1 MTGKS
6 VTGVSEDAGPS
17 TRSRGWVLAGLMA
30 TMALA
35 AMDTT
40 IVSTAIPQ
48 VVGDLG
54 GLSAFGWVFSAY
66 LLAQTVSIPIYG
78 RFADTHGR
86 KPVLVVGTL
95 IFLAGSAAC
104 AVAPSMVL
112 LIVFRGLQGLGA
124 GAIQATVSTLAG
136 DLYSLAERGR
146 AQGMI
151 ASVWGVAAVLGPTLG
166 GAFAEYASWRW
177 IFLVN
182 LPIGALSLLLICGFL
197 REHVPGAR
205 HRIDFAGAGLLLL
218 ASSSLFLGLLAGG
231 TSWPWWSVPSVV
243 VFGTAALLGVAAVRA
258 ERRAAEPILPPWVWR
273 SRVLR
278 GANLSMLGLG
288 VLVIGPS
295 TFVPTYAQS
304 LLGVSPTVAGLMLA
318 AMSITW
324 PTFAALSSRF
334 YLRIGFRDTALLG
347 AGVCVLAAVCFAA
360 LPGDASRIWQLP
372 LATLILGCGLGLLST
387 SLVVGTQS
395 TVEWGDRGV
404 VTGSGMFCRYLGQG
418 LGAAIFGAVSNTTL
432 SARLAEAPSR
442 LAARV
447 PSEIDGV
454 SSVLQHAGSG
464 DTAVLG
470 YLRGVLYAGTHNVF
484 LGLVVAALLTVWL
497 VFHTPRHFAVRR

>member
-1 MTGKS
+1 
-6 VTGVSEDAGPS
+6 VSQQDVSAQTEPRS
-17 TRSRGWVLAGLMA
+17 RSRGWVLAGLMA

-48 VVGDLG
+48 VVGELG

-78 RFADTHGR
+78 KFADTHGR
-86 KPVLVVGTL
+86 KPVLIVGTL
-95 IFLAGSAAC
+95 IFLAGSAVC
-104 AVAPSMVL
+104 AAAPNMLL

-124 GAIQATVSTLAG
+124 GAIQATVSTLAA

-146 AQGMI
+146 VQGMLS
-151 ASVWGVAAVLGPTLG
+151 SVWGVAAILGPTLG
-166 GAFAEYASWRW
+166 GAFAEYASWRL

-182 LPIGALSLLLICGFL
+182 LPIGALALLLIGRFL
-197 REHVPGAR
+197 RERVPGER
-205 HRIDFAGAGLLLL
+205 HRIDFAGASLLLL
-218 ASSSLFLGLLAGG
+218 ASSALFLGLLAGG

-243 VFGTAALLGVAAVRA
+243 VFGTAVVLGVAAAFV

-304 LLGVSPTVAGLMLA
+304 LLGSSPTVAGLMLA

-334 YLRIGFRDTALLG
+334 YMRIGFRDTALVG
-347 AGVCVLAAVCFAA
+347 AGFCVLASICFAA

-372 LATLILGCGLGLLST
+372 LCTLILGCGLGLLST
-387 SLVVGTQS
+387 GLLVGTQS

-418 LGAAIFGAVSNTTL
+418 LGAALFGAVSNTTM
-432 SARLAEAPSR
+432 SARLADAPAALASR
-442 LAARV
+442 L
-447 PSEIDGV
+447 PSDVDGV
-454 SSVLQHAGSG
+454 SAVLRHAGHG
-464 DTAVLG
+464 DPEVLH
-470 YLRGVLYAGTHNVF
+470 YLRGTLYAGTHNVF
-484 LGLVVAALLTVWL
+484 LGLVAAALLTVWL
-497 VFHTPRHFAVRR
+497 VFHTPRDFLVSR